1 MDVGKFTTGIVGVA
15 VGVVILTA
23 ILPIITDAASTEGL
37 DDNVARLLEILPIL
51 LVVALI
57 MGVVG
62 MFLLRNRD

>member
-23 ILPIITDAASTEGL
+23 ILPIITDAASTDGL

>member
-23 ILPIITDAASTEGL
+23 ILPIISDAASTEGL

>member
-23 ILPIITDAASTEGL
+23 ILPIISDAASTDGL

>member
-37 DDNVARLLEILPIL
+37 NDNVARLLEILPIL